1 MKNNKLVLFTAVSVL
16 ALAIF
21 TGCGYSKE
29 PAAGK
34 TPAETKAAI
43 TETTAAETTAAETTA
58 TETAAPETTAAE
70 TAAPETMAAET
81 EAVVPETVAET
92 VAAEETTA
100 AETTAV
106 ETAAPETTAAETE
119 AVVPETVAETVA
131 AEETTAVETAAVE
144 TVAPE
149 TLAAKPSSI
158 QQTFPDPASAAITEE
173 QAVEIA
179 LEHAGLKKT
188 EVIFAQTELH
198 YQHGRMDYDIEFYT
212 RDKEYDYEIDAQTGE
227 ILGFDMDIEQHYSNP
242 GQTVPASVPGTASGA
257 APAVFENL
265 TQEQALQIA
274 LEHAGVAEKD
284 IYLQKAKQDYEHG
297 RQIYEL
303 KFYVGRTEY
312 EYEIDAKDGQVL
324 KYDIDLN

>member
-1 MKNNKLVLFTAVSVL
+1 MKNNKLALFTAVSVL
-16 ALAIF
+16 ALAVF

-43 TETTAAETTAAETTA
+43 TETTAAETTAAETA
-58 TETAAPETTAAE
+58 AVETAAPETTAAE
-70 TAAPETMAAET
+70 TVAPETTAAET
-81 EAVVPETVAET
+81 EAVVPETVVET
-92 VAAEETTA
+92 ETAAETTA

-106 ETAAPETTAAETE
+106 ETAAPETTA
-119 AVVPETVAETVA
+119 
-131 AEETTAVETAAVE
+131 VETAA
-144 TVAPE
+144 PE
-149 TLAAKPSSI
+149 TIAAKASTI

-188 EVIFAQTELH
+188 EVIFAQTELS
-198 YQHGRMDYDIEFYT
+198 YEHGRMDYDIEFYT

-242 GQTVPASVPGTASGA
+242 GQTVPASVPGTTSGA
-257 APAVFENL
+257 ASAVFENI
-265 TQEQALQIA
+265 TQEQALKIA